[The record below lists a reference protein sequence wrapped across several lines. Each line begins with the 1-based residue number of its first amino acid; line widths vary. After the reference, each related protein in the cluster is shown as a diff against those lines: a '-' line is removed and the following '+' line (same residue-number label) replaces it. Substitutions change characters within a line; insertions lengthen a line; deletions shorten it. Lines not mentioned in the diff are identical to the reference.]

1 MEKLG
6 CPDNLPGQWMAF
18 YGYLV
23 YMIPHL
29 LWTSTGNL
37 SQGFF
42 HQFSWGSWLDLFTT
56 KLTMVRAFWP
66 ANAFPDWKLSTCSV
80 WNEAP
85 KRSRGSSGFMMICL
99 WWKGGNGCSSQCW
112 HKPRPIFSQPK
123 QLPWLYHTCC
133 GHAYDMHMIII
144 TTLKRLQTLAYTS
157 SPVFSPS
164 SFCSWWGLLLHGL
177 LCTSHPAQQG
187 NYIFIYL

>member
-6 CPDNLPGQWMAF
+6 CPDNLLGQWMAF

-23 YMIPHL
+23 
-29 LWTSTGNL
+29 W
-37 SQGFF
+37 F
-42 HQFSWGSWLDLFTT
+42 HICCELALETWAKGSSINSLGVHDLTYSLPSLQWSGLFDQQTLF
-56 KLTMVRAFWP
+56 LTENCLYSVR
-66 ANAFPDWKLSTCSV
+66 
-80 WNEAP
+80 NEAP
-85 KRSRGSSGFMMICL
+85 KRSRGSSGFMMFVVKI
-99 WWKGGNGCSSQCW
+99 GNGCFSQCW

-157 SPVFSPS
+157 SPVFS
-164 SFCSWWGLLLHGL
+164 L
-177 LCTSHPAQQG
+177 
-187 NYIFIYL
+187 